1 VPIYNL
7 ANGDS
12 LQVPPSN
19 IDGEWKGQIR
29 SSCVDWLYEWKKLG
43 TEMK

>member
-1 VPIYNL
+1 MRQNKGNNLQLVTKEVDDVPIYNL

-19 IDGEWKGQIR
+19 IDGE
-29 SSCVDWLYEWKKLG
+29 
-43 TEMK
+43 